1 MELSRNFTTLNV
13 DEAHLVGLDE
23 PQKKLM
29 ELIVSKSKA
38 PMEHNEAHNNVGS
51 RVVSLVG
58 MGGLGKTALTM
69 KVYDSKGLRD
79 MFSVYAWITVSQ
91 SFDQKELFKVM
102 ILQLFVSESW
112 DKLLKDH
119 RGPVLEVHLAD
130 YLSSSLKE
138 TRYLIGLDDI
148 WTIDA

>member
-1 MELSRNFTTLNV
+1 
-13 DEAHLVGLDE
+13 
-23 PQKKLM
+23 
-29 ELIVSKSKA
+29 
-38 PMEHNEAHNNVGS
+38 
-51 RVVSLVG
+51 
-58 MGGLGKTALTM
+58 M
-69 KVYDSKGLRD
+69 KVYDSKDLRD

-138 TRYLIGLDDI
+138 TRYLIGLDDV